1 MLTLANSLPTVTS
14 GEFYV
19 IDTKNSNEQNVC
31 TKPQVK
37 IATDKGWKV
46 YDWNGGSSQEY
57 AGSEVTAIRSIEVS
71 AEEKGLWYTLDG
83 KRLSGKPTQ
92 KGIYVRNGRKVVV
105 K

>member
-1 MLTLANSLPTVTS
+1 MLTLVNSLPKVTS

-19 IDTKNSNEQNVC
+19 IDTKSSNEQNVC

-37 IATDKGWKV
+37 IASDKGWKV
-46 YDWNGGSSQEY
+46 YDYNGGSRQEY

-71 AEEKGLWYTLDG
+71 PETKSHWYTLDG

-92 KGIYVRNGRKVVV
+92 KGLYVRNGRKVVV